1 MTGDSG
7 CGAWPQPLLSC
18 TTSLSIAMFVNVL
31 FPLSGVGAPEQPRKV
46 TDFFFSAK
54 LFRKKNCWKSCEAG
68 VGPGPLPGFLLK
80 SECKVTNL
88 RRNFQM
94 FLQLFLRKIS
104 PRHAT
109 PCKPTGYKHKKI
121 TKIKNPT
128 AHTTTQ
134 CHHVHRMARTQAR
147 TSLIYTRTR
156 KICLSK
162 KNIVPL
168 LTIKGEKLATD
179 KDSRY
184 FFAQRPYRNKTY
196 HIKNLEQLKIC
207 RKKQKNTAPV
217 ISRCWKD

>member
-31 FPLSGVGAPEQPRKV
+31 FCFPGRCPGTASQSYG
-46 TDFFFSAK
+46 FF
-54 LFRKKNCWKSCEAG
+54 LFRQTFPQKNCWKSCEAG

-109 PCKPTGYKHKKI
+109 PCKPTGYNHKKKLTKPYPI
-121 TKIKNPT
+121 TTSQFKASIATISLPTKPPKN
-128 AHTTTQ
+128 
-134 CHHVHRMARTQAR
+134 
-147 TSLIYTRTR
+147 Y
-156 KICLSK
+156 
-162 KNIVPL
+162 
-168 LTIKGEKLATD
+168 TIKYL
-179 KDSRY
+179 
-184 FFAQRPYRNKTY
+184 N
-196 HIKNLEQLKIC
+196 NLFYV
-207 RKKQKNTAPV
+207 KNTP
-217 ISRCWKD
+217 I